1 MATSRVSRV
10 QIDESPISYVQMDG
24 LAVMKIVKHCHEE
37 STNNIEVAQ
46 GALLGLV
53 VDNRLEITNC
63 FPFPKN
69 YDESVDEGN
78 VIPQLKVTE
87 RDEEKDGIP
96 GQSLSMIR
104 VQQIEIINLATKA

>member
-1 MATSRVSRV
+1 
-10 QIDESPISYVQMDG
+10 
-24 LAVMKIVKHCHEE
+24 MKIVKHCHEE

-87 RDEEKDGIP
+87 RDEEKEKKASLMTSVENGILP
-96 GQSLSMIR
+96 LLIFFTIHQ
-104 VQQIEIINLATKA
+104 